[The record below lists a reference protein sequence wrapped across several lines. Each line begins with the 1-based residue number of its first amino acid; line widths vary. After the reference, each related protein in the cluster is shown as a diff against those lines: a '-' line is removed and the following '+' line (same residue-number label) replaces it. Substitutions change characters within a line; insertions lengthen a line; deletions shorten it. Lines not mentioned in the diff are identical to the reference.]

1 MELDENH
8 VIQKS
13 MPLLQEL
20 RHRNLTVFELKLIEV
35 YLSRINSHNPDSR
48 TVIFAKN
55 ELKKIFGTSFRTDIL
70 RQSLQHIQNLQVSE
84 IAADGTRTTEK
95 TTNLFDYSELVYDMG
110 GVACIKLECS
120 QRAMQYIFFLEDIGY
135 LRYKLRNV
143 VHLNSK
149 YSYTLFLYLLQ
160 HKFQKSWRISIQE
173 LIDILKPPYGNYTEI
188 NKAILKPVLAEINEK
203 TSLKYAYYPIKKG
216 RTVFEVEFE
225 IIDWGEVKK
234 IADEIE
240 QEQPELLEISNDS
253 AENNGGLDI
262 NFLMES
268 CENAF
273 TANQIKA
280 LISVINHDKLKEED
294 RQYGLNIAI
303 YNYLSKKYR
312 LFVVIEQE
320 TTVYNR
326 FKYFYSM
333 IEGDA

>member
-188 NKAILKPVLAEINEK
+188 NKAILKPVLVEINEK

-280 LISVINHDKLKEED
+280 LIPVINHDKLKEED

>member
-149 YSYTLFLYLLQ
+149 YSYTLFLYPLQ

-188 NKAILKPVLAEINEK
+188 NKAILKPVLVEINEK

-268 CENAF
+268 CENSF

-280 LISVINHDKLKEED
+280 LIPVINHDKLKEED

-333 IEGDA
+333 IEGDS

>member
-280 LISVINHDKLKEED
+280 LIPVINHDKLKEED